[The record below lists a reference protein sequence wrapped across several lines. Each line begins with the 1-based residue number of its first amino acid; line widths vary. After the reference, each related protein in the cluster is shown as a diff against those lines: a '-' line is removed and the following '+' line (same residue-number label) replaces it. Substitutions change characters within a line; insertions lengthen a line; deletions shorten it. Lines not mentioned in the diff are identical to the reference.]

1 MRRSVTSGKIKIMNF
16 SPRPSQTWLALKR
29 NGFTL
34 IELMITVAIVG
45 ILASIAYPS
54 FMSQVKKSRRAEAV
68 AAVSQIQQAQERWRA
83 NCPFY
88 AGSISTA
95 NSGCPAIP
103 GDTTS
108 GLNISAVSDARYAYA
123 VSSVAATTYILTATA
138 ITGSSQAGDTGCTT
152 LTVTVTNGTATNT
165 PTNCWSK

>member
-1 MRRSVTSGKIKIMNF
+1 MEIMNS
-16 SPRPSQTWLALKR
+16 SPPPSKTWLALKR

-54 FMSQVKKSRRAEAV
+54 FMSQIKKSRRAEAV
-68 AAVSQIQQAQERWRA
+68 AVVSQIQQAQERWRA

-88 AGSISTA
+88 AGSISAA

-103 GDTTS
+103 GATTS
-108 GLNISAVSDARYAYA
+108 GLNISAVSAARYAYA

-138 ITGSSQAGDTGCTT
+138 IPGSSQAGDTGCTA
-152 LTVTVTNGTATNT
+152 LTVTVNNGTATNT
-165 PTNCWSK
+165 PTICWSK

>member
-1 MRRSVTSGKIKIMNF
+1 MNF

-103 GDTTS
+103 GATTS

-123 VSSVAATTYILTATA
+123 VSSVAATTYILTAAA

-152 LTVTVTNGTATNT
+152 LTVTVSNGTATNT
-165 PTNCWSK
+165 PTSCWSK